1 MRNWKTIGLTIV
13 TTALMFLPLAAA
25 NAKVDKSKNTRSRV
39 IPLSKT
45 EFAVIDDHG
54 KEKKVDLKGKD
65 FIVVSLREK
74 GADGAAYAVDR
85 DGVVWWAASISSGAE
100 GHETPS
106 GIFRVLRKERY
117 YMSKAHPDP
126 KGINNMDFSLFFTNR
141 GHAIHMGNTNAMSH
155 GCIHVGEKGA
165 NTMFKWA
172 THKTKVVV
180 TREHYL
186 PFVYYDLQKV
196 GYRVN
201 KKTPAHI
208 KAYLKKM
215 VPIQPHMP
223 APAAAVATENNASHP
238 GVF

>member
-1 MRNWKTIGLTIV
+1 MKIKKIV
-13 TTALMFLPLAAA
+13 AVSLLLWIPFLQAHAE
-25 NAKVDKSKNTRSRV
+25 KSKDTHSRV

-45 EFAVIDDHG
+45 KFAVLDDQG
-54 KEKKVDLKGKD
+54 QEKVVDLKGKD

-74 GADGAAYAVDR
+74 GADGAAYAIDR
-85 DGVVWWAASISSGAE
+85 DGVVWWAASISSGAK

-106 GIFRVLRKERY
+106 GIYRVIRKERY
-117 YMSKAHPDP
+117 HMSRAHPDP

-155 GCIHVGEKGA
+155 GCIHMGEKGA

-172 THKTKVVV
+172 NHKTNVVI

-186 PFVYYDLQKV
+186 PFVYYDLYKA

-201 KKTPAHI
+201 KNTPAHI

-215 VPIQPHMP
+215 VPIKPNMDEA
-223 APAAAVATENNASHP
+223 APSDKKGEQSK
-238 GVF
+238 